1 MELKD
6 KKSQQEKSK
15 YKLHT
20 KSPLCKKWQE
30 NTLKKSET
38 LKIIKLSKKNLNNLL
53 RQTNKKPNLEEKMQI
68 MSMLC
73 LLLDSS
79 IPLSTKKM
87 FIDGAKNISP
97 MVNFFKKVFLNFIE
111 KNIVKKTII
120 KEKNEIINKDLSKK
134 GLLNWSLIEIFDKAL
149 HVIAKFAKNFYFATN
164 NIFDNISKKNL
175 ENPIFKKLFNQ
186 QAESQ
191 NTRKEKLVRQK
202 HTRIEKDIK
211 NNKHNI
217 TSDIAKNT
225 IIDKSGKD
233 KIKEIGTKHSQ
244 RIENKAVQEILS
256 KGSKSKDTWS
266 KRVVI
271 NAEQST
277 IEQKR

>member
-6 KKSQQEKSK
+6 KNSQQEKSK

-53 RQTNKKPNLEEKMQI
+53 KQTNKKPDLEEKIQI

-111 KNIVKKTII
+111 KNIIKKTII
-120 KEKNEIINKDLSKK
+120 KERNRIINKDLSKR
-134 GLLNWSLIEIFDKAL
+134 GLLNWNLIDFFEKSLY
-149 HVIAKFAKNFYFATN
+149 VVAKFAKNFYFATN
-164 NIFDNISKKNL
+164 NIFDNI
-175 ENPIFKKLFNQ
+175 IFDF
-186 QAESQ
+186 
-191 NTRKEKLVRQK
+191 
-202 HTRIEKDIK
+202 
-211 NNKHNI
+211 
-217 TSDIAKNT
+217 
-225 IIDKSGKD
+225 
-233 KIKEIGTKHSQ
+233 
-244 RIENKAVQEILS
+244 
-256 KGSKSKDTWS
+256 
-266 KRVVI
+266 VI
-271 NAEQST
+271 Y
-277 IEQKR
+277 

>member
-6 KKSQQEKSK
+6 KNSQQEKSK

-53 RQTNKKPNLEEKMQI
+53 KQTNKKPDLEEKMQI

-87 FIDGAKNISP
+87 FIYGAKNISP

-111 KNIVKKTII
+111 KNIIKKTII
-120 KEKNEIINKDLSKK
+120 KERNQIINKDLSKR
-134 GLLNWSLIEIFDKAL
+134 GLLNWNLIDFFEKSL
-149 HVIAKFAKNFYFATN
+149 HVVAKFAKNFYFATN

-175 ENPIFKKLFNQ
+175 ENPAFKKLFNQ
-186 QAESQ
+186 QAKLQ
-191 NTRKEKLVRQK
+191 NTRKEKLVRQENI
-202 HTRIEKDIK
+202 RIEKGIK
-211 NNKHNI
+211 TNKHNI
-217 TSDIAKNT
+217 TSDIAKNA
-225 IIDKSGKD
+225 IIDKGSKD

-271 NAEQST
+271 NEGQST

>member
-6 KKSQQEKSK
+6 KNSQQEKSK

-53 RQTNKKPNLEEKMQI
+53 KQTNKQVNLEEKMQI

-73 LLLDSS
+73 LLLDPT
-79 IPLSTKKM
+79 IPISTKKM
-87 FIDGAKNISP
+87 FIDGTKNISP

-111 KNIVKKTII
+111 KNIIKKTII
-120 KEKNEIINKDLSKK
+120 KERNQIINKDLSKR
-134 GLLNWSLIEIFDKAL
+134 GLLNWNLIDFFEKSL
-149 HVIAKFAKNFYFATN
+149 HVVAKFAKNFYFATN

-175 ENPIFKKLFNQ
+175 ENPAFKKLFNQ

-202 HTRIEKDIK
+202 DTRIEKGIK
-211 NNKHNI
+211 TNKHNI
-217 TSDIAKNT
+217 TSDIAKNA
-225 IIDKSGKD
+225 IIDKGSKD

-271 NAEQST
+271 NEGQST

>member
-1 MELKD
+1 MELLET
-6 KKSQQEKSK
+6 KKPNSK
-15 YKLHT
+15 YYKLHT
-20 KSPLCKKWQE
+20 KSALCKKWQE

-53 RQTNKKPNLEEKMQI
+53 KQTNKKPDLEEKMQI

-120 KEKNEIINKDLSKK
+120 KERNEIINKDLSKR
-134 GLLNWSLIEIFDKAL
+134 GLLNWNLIDFFEKSL
-149 HVIAKFAKNFYFATN
+149 HVVVKFAKNFYFAVG
-164 NIFDNISKKNL
+164 NIVDNVIKKNL
-175 ENPIFKKLFNQ
+175 ENSAFKKLFNQ
-186 QAESQ
+186 QAELQ
-191 NTRKEKLVRQK
+191 NNREEKLIRQK
-202 HTRIEKDIK
+202 HTRIEKNTKINK
-211 NNKHNI
+211 NNI
-217 TSDIAKNT
+217 TSDIAKNA
-225 IIDKSGKD
+225 IIDKSSKD
-233 KIKEIGTKHSQ
+233 KIKLIKKEHNQKS
-244 RIENKAVQEILS
+244 ENKIVQKIL
-256 KGSKSKDTWS
+256 KEGSKSKDAWS
-266 KRVVI
+266 KRVAI
-271 NAEQST
+271 NEEQLT